1 MKFYKKGAA
10 QEAVKPVVQVLLGIL
25 IVLGS
30 FYYLASLGS
39 LLIPKDIDPVTD
51 ANFKSLTNQIQTM
64 VDNPEKIVVE
74 RHFPFQIEENYVLVG
89 FNKNEQ
95 TSLTSCV
102 DFVDYPNSYFTI
114 KKPANKCGDSACL
127 CIFLKEEEQIGKVLE
142 CKIYPEVNNFYTFQN
157 PVISEGVN
165 VFRQNFRGVNTNK
178 NEEEYKSDIFYLANL
193 VVYGYCDYPL
203 KDTGNSNDKLGII
216 NLYFE
221 KLDKNGKNILITYE
235 SNQRDFDK
243 RVKYLQDLVKTN

>member
-1 MKFYKKGAA
+1 MKFYKKGVA
-10 QEAVKPVVQVLLGIL
+10 QEAVKPVVQILLGIL

-30 FYYLASLGS
+30 FYYLVSLGS

-102 DFVDYPNSYFTI
+102 DFEIAEDKFSNI
-114 KKPANKCGDSACL
+114 NKPINKCGDSACL
-127 CIFLKEEEQIGKVLE
+127 CIFLKDGDKLGKVLE
-142 CKIYPEVNNFYTFQN
+142 CKIYPEVNN
-157 PVISEGVN
+157 
-165 VFRQNFRGVNTNK
+165 
-178 NEEEYKSDIFYLANL
+178 
-193 VVYGYCDYPL
+193 
-203 KDTGNSNDKLGII
+203 
-216 NLYFE
+216 
-221 KLDKNGKNILITYE
+221 
-235 SNQRDFDK
+235 
-243 RVKYLQDLVKTN
+243 